1 MCKGGAVMAK
11 NTRNTKGRIIS
22 AAWEL
27 FYENGYENTT
37 IEDIVERS
45 ETSKGTFYHHF
56 SGKDALLST
65 LSYLFD
71 DKYESLQDSIDF
83 DGDSFKTLIDL
94 NRELFFMIENRI
106 SLDLLARMYST
117 QLITTGEKHL
127 LDNNRTYF
135 KLLRKIIIHGQQNG
149 QLRSDVSTNEIL
161 KAYALF
167 ERALLYDWCMCNGN
181 YSLCNYSQFLL
192 PMFLAGFKAE

>member
-1 MCKGGAVMAK
+1 MPRKDSR
-11 NTRNTKGRIIS
+11 NTRMKIIN

-27 FYENGYENTT
+27 FYENGYESTT
-37 IEDIVERS
+37 IEEIVERS

-56 SGKDALLST
+56 NGKDALLST

-71 DKYESLQDSIDF
+71 DKYESLESEIDL
-83 DGDSFKTLIDL
+83 DGDAYQTLLML

-117 QLITTGEKHL
+117 QLVTTGDKHL

-135 KLLRKIIIHGQQNG
+135 KLLRKVIIHGQQNG

-167 ERALLYDWCMCNGN
+167 ERALLYDWCICNGN
-181 YSLCNYSQFLL
+181 YSLCNYSQTLL
-192 PMFLAGFKAE
+192 PMFLNGFKAEK

>member
-1 MCKGGAVMAK
+1 MSRKDS
-11 NTRNTKGRIIS
+11 RNTKMKIVN

-27 FYENGYENTT
+27 FYENGYESTT
-37 IEDIVERS
+37 IEDIIERS

-71 DKYESLQDSIDF
+71 SKYETLESEIDL
-83 DGDSFKTLIDL
+83 DGDAFKTLVDL
-94 NRELFFMIENRI
+94 NRELFFMIENRV

-117 QLITTGEKHL
+117 QLVTTGEKHL

-135 KLLRKIIIHGQQNG
+135 KLLRKIIVHGQQNG

-167 ERALLYDWCMCNGN
+167 ERAMLYDWCLSNGN

-192 PMFLAGFKAE
+192 PMFLGGFKAN

>member
-1 MCKGGAVMAK
+1 MPRKDSR
-11 NTRNTKGRIIS
+11 NTRMKIIN

-71 DKYESLQDSIDF
+71 DKYESLESSIDY
-83 DGDSFKTLIDL
+83 DGDAFKTLIDL
-94 NRELFFMIENRI
+94 NKELFFMIENRI
-106 SLDLLARMYST
+106 SLDLLARMYSA
-117 QLITTGEKHL
+117 QLITPGEKHL
-127 LDNNRTYF
+127 LDNSRTYF

-167 ERALLYDWCMCNGN
+167 ERALLYDWCICNGN

-192 PMFLAGFKAE
+192 PMFLNGFRTEK

>member
-1 MCKGGAVMAK
+1 MPRKDSR
-11 NTRNTKGRIIS
+11 NTRMKIIN

-27 FYENGYENTT
+27 FYENGYESTT
-37 IEDIVERS
+37 IEEIVERS

-71 DKYESLQDSIDF
+71 DKYESLENEIDLN
-83 DGDSFKTLIDL
+83 GDAFQTLLML

-117 QLITTGEKHL
+117 QLVTTGDKHL

-135 KLLRKIIIHGQQNG
+135 KLLRKVIIHGQQNG
-149 QLRSDVSTNEIL
+149 YLRADVSINEIL

-167 ERALLYDWCMCNGN
+167 ERALLYDWCICNGN
-181 YSLCNYSQFLL
+181 YSLCNYSQSLL
-192 PMFLAGFKAE
+192 PMFLNGFKVQK

>member
-1 MCKGGAVMAK
+1 MPRKDS
-11 NTRNTKGRIIS
+11 RNTKMKIVN

-56 SGKDALLST
+56 NGKDALLST

-71 DKYESLQDSIDF
+71 DKYESLESTIDL
-83 DGDSFKTLIDL
+83 DGDSYKNLIDL

-117 QLITTGEKHL
+117 QLTTTGEKHL

-135 KLLRKIIIHGQQNG
+135 KLLRKVIVHGQQNG
-149 QLRSDVSTNEIL
+149 QLRGDISTNEIL

-167 ERALLYDWCMCNGN
+167 ERALLYDWCICNGN

-192 PMFLAGFKAE
+192 PMFLNGFRANNP

>member
-1 MCKGGAVMAK
+1 MPRKDSR
-11 NTRNTKGRIIS
+11 NTRMKIIN

-27 FYENGYENTT
+27 FYENGYESTT

-56 SGKDALLST
+56 NGKDALLST

-71 DKYESLQDSIDF
+71 DKYDLLESEIDL
-83 DGDSFKTLIDL
+83 DGDSYQTLLTL

-117 QLITTGEKHL
+117 QLVTTGDKHL
-127 LDNNRTYF
+127 LDNSRTYF
-135 KLLRKIIIHGQQNG
+135 KLLRKVIIHGQQNG
-149 QLRSDVSTNEIL
+149 QLRSDISTNEIL

-167 ERALLYDWCMCNGN
+167 ERALLYDWCICNGN

-192 PMFLAGFKAE
+192 PMFLNGFRTKSE

>member
-1 MCKGGAVMAK
+1 MSRKDS
-11 NTRNTKGRIIS
+11 RNTKMKIVN

-27 FYENGYENTT
+27 FYENGYESTT
-37 IEDIVERS
+37 IEDIIERS

-56 SGKDALLST
+56 NGKDALLST

-71 DKYESLQDSIDF
+71 SKYETLESEIDL
-83 DGDSFKTLIDL
+83 DGDAFKTLVDL
-94 NRELFFMIENRI
+94 NRELFFMIENRV

-117 QLITTGEKHL
+117 QLVTTGEKHL

-167 ERALLYDWCMCNGN
+167 ERAMLYDWCLSNGN

-192 PMFLAGFKAE
+192 PMFLGGFKAN

>member
-1 MCKGGAVMAK
+1 MPRKDSR
-11 NTRNTKGRIIS
+11 NTRMKIIN

-56 SGKDALLST
+56 TGKDALLST

-71 DKYESLQDSIDF
+71 DKYESLEDDIDY
-83 DGDSFKTLIDL
+83 DGDAFQTLVWL
-94 NRELFFMIENRI
+94 NKELFFMIENRV

-117 QLITTGEKHL
+117 QLVTTGEKHL

-135 KLLRKIIIHGQQNG
+135 KLLRKIIVHGQQNG
-149 QLRSDVSTNEIL
+149 QLRADVSTNEIL

-167 ERALLYDWCMCNGN
+167 ERALLYDWCICNGN
-181 YSLCNYSQFLL
+181 YSLCNYSQMLL
-192 PMFLAGFKAE
+192 PMFLNGFSSKK

>member
-1 MCKGGAVMAK
+1 MK
-11 NTRNTKGRIIS
+11 IIN

-71 DKYESLQDSIDF
+71 DKYESLESGIDY
-83 DGDSFKTLIDL
+83 DGDAFKTLIDL
-94 NRELFFMIENRI
+94 NKELFFMIENRV

-127 LDNNRTYF
+127 LDNSRTYF

-167 ERALLYDWCMCNGN
+167 ERALLYDWCICNGN
-181 YSLCNYSQFLL
+181 YSLCNYSQTLL
-192 PMFLAGFKAE
+192 PMFLNGFKTEK

>member
-1 MCKGGAVMAK
+1 MPRKDSR
-11 NTRNTKGRIIS
+11 NTRMKIIN

-27 FYENGYENTT
+27 FYENGYESTT

-71 DKYESLQDSIDF
+71 DKYELLESE
-83 DGDSFKTLIDL
+83 IDL
-94 NRELFFMIENRI
+94 NGDAYQTLLMLNKELFFMIENRI

-117 QLITTGEKHL
+117 QLVTSGDKHL

-135 KLLRKIIIHGQQNG
+135 KLLRKVIIHGQQNG
-149 QLRSDVSTNEIL
+149 QLRSDISTNEIL

-167 ERALLYDWCMCNGN
+167 ERALLYDWCICNGN
-181 YSLCNYSQFLL
+181 YSLCNYFFNFLI
-192 PMFLAGFKAE
+192 FLINH

>member
-1 MCKGGAVMAK
+1 MPRKDSR
-11 NTRNTKGRIIS
+11 NTRMKIIN

-27 FYENGYENTT
+27 FYENGYESTT
-37 IEDIVERS
+37 IEEIVERS

-56 SGKDALLST
+56 NGKDALLST

-71 DKYESLQDSIDF
+71 DKYESLENEIDLN
-83 DGDSFKTLIDL
+83 GDAYQTLLML

-117 QLITTGEKHL
+117 QLVTTGDKHL

-135 KLLRKIIIHGQQNG
+135 KLLRKVIIHGQQNG

-167 ERALLYDWCMCNGN
+167 ERALLYDWCICNGN

-192 PMFLAGFKAE
+192 PMFLNGFKTEK

>member
-1 MCKGGAVMAK
+1 MPRKDSR
-11 NTRNTKGRIIS
+11 NTRMKIIN

-27 FYENGYENTT
+27 FYENGYESTT

-56 SGKDALLST
+56 NGKDALLST

-71 DKYESLQDSIDF
+71 DKYESLENEIDLN
-83 DGDSFKTLIDL
+83 GDAYQTLLML

-117 QLITTGEKHL
+117 QLVTTGDKHL

-135 KLLRKIIIHGQQNG
+135 KLLRKVIIHGQQNG

-167 ERALLYDWCMCNGN
+167 ERALLYDWCICNGN

-192 PMFLAGFKAE
+192 PMFLNGFKTKFE

>member
-1 MCKGGAVMAK
+1 MPRKDSR
-11 NTRNTKGRIIS
+11 NTRMKIIN

-27 FYENGYENTT
+27 FYENGYESTT

-56 SGKDALLST
+56 NGKDALLST

-71 DKYESLQDSIDF
+71 DKYELLESEIDL
-83 DGDSFKTLIDL
+83 DGDAYQTLLML
-94 NRELFFMIENRI
+94 NKELFFMIENRI

-117 QLITTGEKHL
+117 QLVTTGDKHL

-135 KLLRKIIIHGQQNG
+135 KLLRKVIIHGQQNG

-167 ERALLYDWCMCNGN
+167 ERALLYDWCICNGN

-192 PMFLAGFKAE
+192 PMFLNGFKTSNS